1 MKRAVGFFAA
11 ACLLA
16 VLPVISAC
24 SGGGGNPVSG
34 VPATIAPT
42 AANAHTMVTF
52 TIAVPPKT
60 TSSKTRPAY
69 VSPATQSMTIS
80 VLQGSTSVVSETVG
94 LTANSTGCTSSLAGV
109 TCTLQLAL
117 SPGSYTASITTYDG
131 TNATGNAL
139 STAQDVAFTVTA
151 GQNNLVP
158 ISLSGIP
165 ASVAVT
171 ALSSTSV
178 NVVAKDADGNYI
190 VGSGAPVYTA
200 TKTSGSTVVTINQ
213 PTTTQPNIISFVV
226 PSPAPSPG
234 IETIGVT
241 ASFPSGQTNGCAGTG
256 ASCAATT
263 SITATYEGTLWVP
276 NHGGTDIFGFSLPI
290 TSNVA
295 PAYSLAVSGGIP
307 EAIAVDA
314 NGDLFSDS
322 ESHSGNGTFQE
333 FAYPNFNVV
342 ATNTQGGGSNFNMA
356 VAPNGDAAA
365 GGAPAGSVNGAFL
378 LFESPYTGT
387 PTTLQNG
394 IVNALAVGPDSTFYG
409 GYSNNSVTAYV
420 APYTSSSLPT
430 VTASGNINDMLVYGN
445 ELFVSENTSI
455 DVFALPLTQGETPT
469 VTIPAPTTFNQFY
482 GLAVDSSGDL
492 WLAAY
497 SGGANTC
504 GGNPNSCGGLLEYK
518 PPFTASESPSVAISA
533 PFGSDASY
541 NPYGLQID
549 GNGNVYV
556 ATSTGGAA
564 NGAILQFSPPVSSS
578 STPAVVIDTS
588 NFSTLTTLTLGPP
601 KLVLTL

>member
-1 MKRAVGFFAA
+1 MKRAVRFFAA

-24 SGGGGNPVSG
+24 SGGGSSPGGG

-365 GGAPAGSVNGAFL
+365 GGATAGSVNGAFL
-378 LFESPYTGT
+378 LFTAPSYTGT

-394 IVNALAVGPDSTFYG
+394 TVNALAVGPDSTFYG
-409 GYSNNSVTAYV
+409 GFSNNSVTSYA
-420 APYTSSSLPT
+420 APYSTFAAT

-445 ELFVSENTSI
+445 ELFVSENNFI
-455 DVFALPLTQGETPT
+455 DVFALPLTSGETPT
-469 VTIPAPTTFNQFY
+469 VTISVATPVTTPFNQFY

-497 SGGANTC
+497 AGGTN
-504 GGNPNSCGGLLEYK
+504 NEGGLLEYK
-518 PPFTASESPSVAISA
+518 PPFSASESPSVAISA

>member
-24 SGGGGNPVSG
+24 SGGGGSPGG

-52 TIAVPPKT
+52 TIAIPPKT

-69 VSPATQSMTIS
+69 VSPATQSMTIN

-117 SPGSYTASITTYDG
+117 SPGSYTASITTYDS
-131 TNATGNAL
+131 TNGTGNAL

-171 ALSSTSV
+171 ALTSTSV

-200 TKTSGSTVVTINQ
+200 AKTSGSAVVTI
-213 PTTTQPNIISFVV
+213 TQPSTSQPNVISFTV

-234 IETIGVT
+234 IETIGIT

-256 ASCAATT
+256 ASCTAGT

-276 NHGGTDIFGFSLPI
+276 SHHGSDIFGFGLPI
-290 TSNVA
+290 TNNVA
-295 PAYSLAVSGGIP
+295 PAYSLAVSGGSP

-322 ESHSGNGTFQE
+322 ENDSSGNGTLQE
-333 FAYPNFNVV
+333 FAYPNFNVI
-342 ATNTQGGGSNFNMA
+342 ATNSQGGGGNFNMA
-356 VAPNGDAAA
+356 VAPNGDAAV
-365 GGAPAGSVNGAFL
+365 GGAGAGSVLAAFL
-378 LFESPYTGT
+378 LFTPPYTGA

-394 IVNALAVGPDSTFYG
+394 TVNAMAVGPDSTFYA
-409 GYSNNSVTAYV
+409 GYSNNSVTSYPAL
-420 APYTSSSLPT
+420 AT
-430 VTASGNINDMLVYGN
+430 VTASGTINDMLVYGN
-445 ELFVSENTSI
+445 ELFVSENSSI
-455 DVFALPLTQGETPT
+455 DVFALPLTQAETPT
-469 VTIPAPTTFNQFY
+469 ATISVPTGDGEYFY
-482 GLAVDSSGDL
+482 GLAVDGSGDL
-492 WLAAY
+492 WLAANE
-497 SGGANTC
+497 GGAN
-504 GGNPNSCGGLLEYK
+504 GEGGLLEYK
-518 PPFTASESPSVAISA
+518 AQFASSESPAIAISA

-549 GNGNVYV
+549 GNGNVYI

-564 NGAILQFSPPVSSS
+564 NGAILQFSPPISNS

-588 NFSTLTTLTLGPP
+588 NFNTLTTLTLGPP